1 MSIGVFSV
9 PLTIKKTNRAYISK
23 YVQWIESSGAEATVI
38 PYDLPEAQLK
48 TALDAVKGLVLP
60 GGAIEN
66 KETHTDAQR
75 AAYWRSMRF
84 AFEYAKAV
92 NDAGRYF
99 PVFGICLGLE
109 TLFILESGDHKLDDW
124 PVFKFKHLS
133 FSRNKS
139 RLKQALP
146 FMLLKKARAAPC
158 VQHTHKFG
166 VKTRR
171 LRRSMVAVSTEG
183 DYVNMLEFKKY
194 PFYAVMWHPEKHKGG
209 LSSIVAEAYSRFLYT
224 ETNKH

>member
-1 MSIGVFSV
+1 MSIGIFSV
-9 PLTIKKTNRAYISK
+9 PLTIKKTNRCYITK
-23 YVQWIESSGAEATVI
+23 YIDWLQLSGAAVTII
-38 PYDLPEAQLK
+38 PYELPEPQLK

-60 GGAIEN
+60 GGAVEN
-66 KETHTDAQR
+66 DDTHTDAQR

-92 NDAGRYF
+92 NDAGRHF

-109 TLFILESGDHKLDDW
+109 TLVMLESGDRKLDNW
-124 PVFKFKHLS
+124 PVFQFKRLT

-139 RLKQALP
+139 RMKAALP
-146 FMLLKKARAAPC
+146 FTLLKKARKSPC

-183 DYVNMLEFKKY
+183 EYVNMLEFKKY
-194 PFYAVMWHPEKHKGG
+194 PFYAVMWHPEKHRGG
-209 LSSIVAEAYSRFLYT
+209 LSKEVAEAYSRFLYN
-224 ETNKH
+224 ETN